1 MADHRNNSFDTKIR
15 RQQGSQKLLTHYTF
29 KLCKTLT
36 GIIAKRSSK
45 HLEEQS
51 ILLPE
56 QKGCNPG
63 SKVCKDQVMI
73 SKAIYEVCR

>member
-36 GIIAKRSSK
+36 GIIAKAAPNIWKSRAFCYQSK
-45 HLEEQS
+45 KDVNLEVKFAK
-51 ILLPE
+51 I
-56 QKGCNPG
+56 
-63 SKVCKDQVMI
+63 
-73 SKAIYEVCR
+73 R